1 MMPSMP
7 NIFDIPPID
16 STVVFLAI
24 ALATLLGGL
33 AVYLVQQSKL
43 SKLHAEAARLEAE
56 LAVERRRAVERIAA
70 LEEAREQLRETFGA
84 MASEALKHN
93 SGEFLKLAQE
103 NLKRF
108 QSQAEGSL
116 TQREKA
122 VENLVKPIRDALEK
136 TELQI
141 RHMENDRKEAYG
153 SLTKHLETMAASQIL
168 LQGETRNL
176 VQALRRPEV
185 RGQWGE
191 LTLKRLAELAGMVDR
206 CDFYE
211 QEQVQTDSGRQRP
224 DMIVR
229 MPDGREI
236 IVDAKT
242 PLDAYLSAIEASDDE
257 TRKRELERHARKVR
271 ERVRELS
278 AKAYWQQF
286 KNAPDF
292 VVLFIPGDQFLSAAL
307 DQDRSLLEDALAAK
321 VILATPTSFVALL
334 RAVAFGWRQE
344 ALTENA
350 ERIREVGEDLYQRL
364 GTFADHLSKVGKSL
378 DNSVNAYNKAVG
390 SFDSRILP
398 GARKFAELGI
408 SAKTEIT
415 DPDQVERAARAVQS
429 TESASPSEADTS
441 DIDSEPP
448 RH

>member
-1 MMPSMP
+1 MIITM
-7 NIFDIPPID
+7 PPID
-16 STVVFLAI
+16 NTVFILAVT
-24 ALATLLGGL
+24 LAALLGGL
-33 AVYLVQQSKL
+33 LMFLIQHAKL
-43 SKLHAEAARLEAE
+43 TRLRSEAARLEAE
-56 LAVERRRAVERIAA
+56 LAVEQRRAEERIVA
-70 LEEAREQLRETFGA
+70 LDEARVQLRETFGA

-122 VENLVKPIRDALEK
+122 VENLVKPIREALEK

-242 PLDAYLSAIEASDDE
+242 PLDAYLSAIEAGDDE

-286 KNAPDF
+286 RNAPDF
-292 VVLFIPGDQFLSAAL
+292 VVLFIPGDQFLTAAL
-307 DQDRSLLEDALAAK
+307 DQDRALLEDALAAK

-350 ERIREVGEDLYQRL
+350 EKIREVGEDLYQRL

-398 GARKFAELGI
+398 SARKFTELGI
-408 SAKTEIT
+408 AAKTAVPE
-415 DPDQVERAARAVQS
+415 PDQIERGARAVQS
-429 TESASPSEADTS
+429 IEPASPSEADPS

-448 RH
+448 RHYEL

>member
-1 MMPSMP
+1 M
-7 NIFDIPPID
+7 PPID
-16 STVVFLAI
+16 STTFVLALT
-24 ALATLLGGL
+24 LAALLGGL
-33 AVYLVQQSKL
+33 IVFVAQHRRHAQ
-43 SKLHAEAARLEAE
+43 LHAAVARLEAE
-56 LAVERRRAVERIAA
+56 LAVERRRAEERIAA
-70 LEEAREQLRETFGA
+70 LDEARDQLRETFGA

-103 NLKRF
+103 NLKAF
-108 QSQAEGSL
+108 HVHAEGSL

-122 VENLVKPIRDALEK
+122 VENLVKPIREALEK
-136 TELQI
+136 TESQI
-141 RHMENDRKEAYG
+141 RHMENARKEAYG
-153 SLTKHLETMAASQIL
+153 SLTKHLETMAESQRL

-211 QEQVQTDSGRQRP
+211 QEQVQTDTGRQRP

-236 IVDAKT
+236 VVDAKT
-242 PLDAYLSAIEASDDE
+242 PLDAYLNAVEAGDDE

-286 KNAPDF
+286 RNAPDF
-292 VVLFIPGDQFLSAAL
+292 VVLFIPGDQFLTAAL

-350 ERIREVGEDLYQRL
+350 EQIRKLGEELYQRL
-364 GTFADHLSKVGKSL
+364 GTFADHLARLGKSL
-378 DNSVNAYNKAVG
+378 DASVGAYNKAVG
-390 SFDSRILP
+390 SFDTRILP

-408 SAKTEIT
+408 AGKDTVAELEQI
-415 DPDQVERAARAVQS
+415 ERAARTVQS
-429 TESASPSEADTS
+429 AVDAPELPAGEAPL
-441 DIDSEPP
+441 E
-448 RH
+448 H